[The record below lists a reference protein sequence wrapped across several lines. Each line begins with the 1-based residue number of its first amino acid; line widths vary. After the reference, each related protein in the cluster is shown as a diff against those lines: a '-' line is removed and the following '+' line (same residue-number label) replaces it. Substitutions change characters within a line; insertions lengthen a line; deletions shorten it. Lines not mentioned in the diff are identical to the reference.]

1 MKWNMKKCIVLN
13 KRMYTY
19 FASRKGIEPDP
30 QISSASGEH
39 AIRAVDI
46 QTTGFIVRFL
56 KKEKCISLKYYIIR
70 DLFLTRVGA

>member
-1 MKWNMKKCIVLN
+1 MKKCIVLN
-13 KRMYTY
+13 KKMYTY

-46 QTTGFIVRFL
+46 QTTGFIVSFL
-56 KKEKCISLKYYIIR
+56 KKEN
-70 DLFLTRVGA
+70 